1 MPLPASGNGRLLGQ
15 KSGQNK
21 LKSVL
26 ASSHH
31 ADFKLVTYKKNGHKS
46 SNSNSSNSINDQIS
60 PNLQHIMTNHPVLNT
75 NTENTFTYDNAM
87 ATDNTLDDSSNID
100 NDVINSSPIPDQV
113 ITNTI
118 SSHSIL
124 PAATHTKYITDQ
136 HLKHFESNFDGTPII
151 IIELTDTNISTWHPL
166 KWAKLLSTNF
176 YGINN
181 IKPNGHQKVKVTFD
195 SIFHANICLDSP
207 LLAEHKLSAYI
218 PSTLIFSYGVIK
230 LDTSLSEEDFLE
242 GAKCTVPIIGF
253 KRIVVHRDGKL
264 TTTRIV
270 EIKFLSTKIPKSLS
284 IYNVLFDVSPS
295 VRSPLQCNK
304 CLRFGHTHKFCRSS
318 PRCSHCGENKHSI
331 DQCPTAQATD
341 PRCLFCHLPHLATD
355 RKCQEWDFQ
364 RDIKKIMA
372 TENISFRDAINFKK
386 QNQVSSAFSYSNIVN
401 KQPTVSV
408 SKNTTLPPPPQSN
421 HQYTSNVTETNYT
434 HFHSPRTSRHHSP
447 SRSVKHFK
455 LPTQKNFSLPNG
467 SFLEHVQNSLPAN
480 EPPNQLND
488 LTWINTLS
496 TNLTQSLINTPLNS
510 QTASSLQNL
519 IESSL
524 FALLAIPGFPNL
536 SLP

>member
-15 KSGQNK
+15 KTGQGK
-21 LKSVL
+21 VKSAL
-26 ASSHH
+26 ASTHH
-31 ADFKLVTYKKNGHKS
+31 DDSNFTSVTYKKNKKS
-46 SNSNSSNSINDQIS
+46 SNTLNEPVS
-60 PNLQHIMTNHPVLNT
+60 PNLQHIITNHPVLNI
-75 NTENTFTYDNAM
+75 NNEDKFTYDNSM
-87 ATDNTLDDSSNID
+87 ATCDTLDDNSIID
-100 NDVINSSPIPDQV
+100 NDVISSSPKPDQV
-113 ITNTI
+113 ITNTT
-118 SSHSIL
+118 SSHSTL
-124 PAATHTKYITDQ
+124 PVATQTKLITDQ
-136 HLKHFESNFDGTPII
+136 HLKHFEPNFEGTPVI
-151 IIELTDTNISTWHPL
+151 IIELNDTNTSTWHPL

-176 YGINN
+176 FGINN
-181 IKPNGHQKVKVTFD
+181 IKPNGHKKVKVTFD
-195 SIFHANICLDSP
+195 STYHANICLDSP
-207 LLAEHKLSAYI
+207 LLAEHNLSAYI

-230 LDTSLSEEDFLE
+230 LDTSFSEEDFLE
-242 GAKCTVPIIGF
+242 GAKCVVPIIGF
-253 KRIVVHRDGKL
+253 KRIVIHRDGNP
-264 TTTRIV
+264 TPTRIV

-284 IYNVLFDVSPS
+284 IFNVLFDVSPS

-331 DQCPTAQATD
+331 DQCPSVQATD

-355 RKCQEWDFQ
+355 RNCQEWDFQ

-401 KQPTVSV
+401 KQPMVS
-408 SKNTTLPPPPQSN
+408 SKNIITPPPQSN
-421 HQYTSNVTETNYT
+421 HQHSPNVTETNYT

-447 SRSVKHFK
+447 PRAVKHFK

-467 SFLEHVQNSLPAN
+467 SFLEYVHNSHSIN
-480 EPPNQLND
+480 EPPNQNND
-488 LTWINTLS
+488 LTWVNTLAI
-496 TNLTQSLINTPLNS
+496 NLTQSLINAPLNS

-519 IESSL
+519 IFSSL
-524 FALLAIPGFPNL
+524 LALLALPGFPTI